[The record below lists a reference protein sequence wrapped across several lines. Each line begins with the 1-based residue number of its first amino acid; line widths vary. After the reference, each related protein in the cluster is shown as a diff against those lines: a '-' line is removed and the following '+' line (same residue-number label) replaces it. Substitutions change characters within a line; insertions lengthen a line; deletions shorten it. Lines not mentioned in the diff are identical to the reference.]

1 MSIELIIGDTQGAE
15 VLIKSVFAGEDA
27 ALCPFK
33 ESFRYALTSTLL
45 IQRWIELFCHLSQT
59 SIYVFFIIYRYRRL
73 RIQVHT
79 CIIFDAPS

>member
-15 VLIKSVFAGEDA
+15 VFIKSVFAGEDA

-45 IQRWIELFCHLSQT
+45 IQ
-59 SIYVFFIIYRYRRL
+59 
-73 RIQVHT
+73 
-79 CIIFDAPS
+79 